1 MGRAR
6 RQGIDHASINAI
18 LAQVKTLLKRYI
30 ETGKPGVIDM
40 KQMPRMNA
48 ATYGYLKEIMARGE
62 VSAVVENES
71 RILISETE
79 YPGIWWV
86 IHHNDKGE
94 PVTELL
100 EICAFPEILASHV
113 ADMREGCRRLERLLT
128 EKRSPII
135 AN

>member
-1 MGRAR
+1 MFF
-6 RQGIDHASINAI
+6 
-18 LAQVKTLLKRYI
+18 
-30 ETGKPGVIDM
+30 
-40 KQMPRMNA
+40 
-48 ATYGYLKEIMARGE
+48 GYLKEIMARGE
-62 VSAVVENES
+62 VSAVVENEA